1 MRKQTDLHLGWPES
15 EYILSYFLCVNMKC
29 IHVIGV
35 GFVPLSGDGVGSAL
49 HLFPSVWAAAV
60 ASGVGLVLQLFS
72 IFTGEESAI
81 ELWLL
86 FSSIRENHSL
96 SFKSQYSNDIQ
107 ILAWLRDWPCMSII
121 PGEELFSGVVTSDPY
136 FSSLPFF
143 FLFFCSEV
151 KQNINELQLRQKKS
165 MHSCRTAL
173 TTYTVWLWLS
183 HWNPFEDTQWSVSN
197 RHPFFLPVNF

>member
-1 MRKQTDLHLGWPES
+1 MTWEWVHSQLLFVCKHEMYSCDRSGFRTFVKGWRMFCLALVSISVSSSSGFWCRARATAVLHLHWRG
-15 EYILSYFLCVNMKC
+15 ISYW
-29 IHVIGV
+29 
-35 GFVPLSGDGVGSAL
+35 AL
-49 HLFPSVWAAAV
+49 IT
-60 ASGVGLVLQLFS
+60 VL
-72 IFTGEESAI
+72 IYKG
-81 ELWLL
+81 
-86 FSSIRENHSL
+86 NHSL

-165 MHSCRTAL
+165 MHSCRT
-173 TTYTVWLWLS
+173 
-183 HWNPFEDTQWSVSN
+183 P
-197 RHPFFLPVNF
+197 